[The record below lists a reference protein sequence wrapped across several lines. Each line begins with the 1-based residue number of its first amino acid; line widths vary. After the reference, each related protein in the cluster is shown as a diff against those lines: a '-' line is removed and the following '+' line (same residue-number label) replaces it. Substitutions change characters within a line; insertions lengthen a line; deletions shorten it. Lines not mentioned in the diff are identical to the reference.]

1 VCDTISTAGE
11 NFIGCVSGL
20 GRAIADLKHSPNR
33 EGRFRD
39 TPFYFEQGNPMTK
52 TVLIAAAFALALA
65 GCSDSNKA
73 AADKAAADAK
83 AAAEK
88 AAAATKEAADK
99 AAAATKDAA
108 DKAAAATKDAA
119 QQAADATKD
128 AMKSAAPA
136 DTTKK

>member
-1 VCDTISTAGE
+1 MKIVFGMSIFT
-11 NFIGCVSGL
+11 
-20 GRAIADLKHSPNR
+20 
-33 EGRFRD
+33 
-39 TPFYFEQGNPMTK
+39 FEQGNPMTK
-52 TVLIAAAFALALA
+52 TVLIAAVLALALA

-99 AAAATKDAA
+99 AADAA
-108 DKAAAATKDAA
+108 KSASDSA
-119 QQAADATKD
+119 KD

-136 DTTKK
+136 PAPADTTKK

>member
-1 VCDTISTAGE
+1 RTAKIVFGMF
-11 NFIGCVSGL
+11 NF
-20 GRAIADLKHSPNR
+20 
-33 EGRFRD
+33 
-39 TPFYFEQGNPMTK
+39 TFEQGNPMTK
-52 TVLIAAAFALALA
+52 TVLIAAVLALALA

-99 AAAATKDAA
+99 AAAATKEAA
-108 DKAAAATKDAA
+108 DKAADAA
-119 QQAADATKD
+119 KSASDSAKD

-136 DTTKK
+136 PAPADTTKK